1 VTARLP
7 DLVVVGAPR
16 AGTTTLTSWL
26 RAHPQVAFSAKKEL
40 QFFDRNH
47 ERGLQWYL
55 AQLPQ
60 DPGDRVV
67 AEATPTY
74 LSEPGV
80 AERVAQALPG
90 ARFVAVLRDPA
101 ARAWSNYWFFRQLG
115 LEDRSWSRALAEAQD
130 QPGPG
135 DYNGYV
141 WRGRYAEQ
149 LARWDRLVGRDRLHV
164 VLFEDLVS
172 DPQTAFDGIC
182 RFAGIGPAPLPSRE
196 SVNPT
201 SVPRF
206 ARLQGLLSSPKAG
219 PLRRRLFLWNARG
232 GAVPAL
238 PADQRALLA
247 ERFADQAGPLQQRL
261 GRPLP
266 AAWEGPSVGA
276 VPRERV

>member
-1 VTARLP
+1 MTARLP

-55 AQLPQ
+55 DRLPQ
-60 DPGDRVV
+60 DPGSRLV

-80 AERVAQALPG
+80 AERVAQALPQ
-90 ARFVAVLRDPA
+90 ARFVAVLREPA

-115 LEDRSWSRALAEAQD
+115 LEDRPWSRALAESSD
-130 QPGPG
+130 RPDPG

-149 LARWDRLVGRDRLHV
+149 LAHWDQLVGRDRLHV
-164 VLFEDLVS
+164 VLFDDLVS
-172 DPQTAFDGIC
+172 DPEGAFAGIC
-182 RFAGIGPAPLPSRE
+182 RFAGIGTAPLPGRE

-201 SVPRF
+201 SVPRS
-206 ARLQGLLSSPKAG
+206 ARLQRLLSSPSAG

-232 GAVPAL
+232 AAVPKL

-247 ERFADQAGPLQQRL
+247 ARFGDQEQALARRL
-261 GRPLP
+261 GRELP
-266 AAWEGPSVGA
+266 AGWHASSAREAQS
-276 VPRERV
+276 ERV